1 MTTSTGVEHRLRE
14 GQEVIR
20 PKVGVGASGA
30 ALPRPVAALLVRVVV
45 DQHLSLPDTFEL
57 TFFDETGTVL
67 TDAGIALGTKIT
79 VSGAVLDRA
88 GAHVLVTG
96 EVTTLEGSYTSAEAL
111 TIVRGATPDHRL
123 QRVRRTRTIL
133 NAKDSDVARQIAQES
148 GLTVGEVTATAQ
160 VHPVLAQDNETD
172 WSFLRRRAEETGF
185 EVGVTDGA
193 LYFRAPTSTAGAA
206 PIEVAPGGSLIAFE
220 PRVSSSNLVKEVEV
234 RAWDPVNAQ
243 AKAVRKPVDSG
254 GVSVGAGDAVAAAGV
269 FGPTTPPPPPPASPL
284 GPSPSSSAMVVFDR
298 AVTVDSGSTRALDD
312 AATALSGQ
320 AASGFAEAEGE
331 LVGDARVQAGAVLQI
346 SGVPRTFAGSWTVTR
361 ARHVFDADAG
371 GYRTW
376 FAVTGRQDRSLL
388 ALAGGRGAEQ
398 GPTRI
403 PGVVGGVVTDIA
415 DPLGLGRVKLA
426 LPWLSPEYE
435 TTWAPV
441 VQLTA
446 GKRTGVMFLP
456 EPEDQVLVAFEFGDL
471 RRPYVVGSV
480 VNSRTGAGG
489 VLEPGGT
496 EPGKVAVKAGRPAAV
511 VKRGLVTPS
520 GNRLFFADDGP
531 PGGGRPTTSQVVLGT
546 SADKCGLLLD
556 AVAGTVTLQCL
567 PGSPPGTLRIECDG
581 NVEIKA
587 GAQGRLTIDGGS
599 QLTLKGQMV
608 NIEGTGPVAVKG
620 KPIQLN

>member
-1 MTTSTGVEHRLRE
+1 LAPE
-14 GQEVIR
+14 
-20 PKVGVGASGA
+20 
-30 ALPRPVAALLVRVVV
+30 VAARLVRVVV
-45 DQHLSLPDTFEL
+45 DQHATLPDTFEL
-57 TFFDETGTVL
+57 VFFDETGTTL
-67 TDAGIALGTKIT
+67 GDAGIALGTVVT
-79 VSGAVLDRA
+79 VSGGVLDQTT
-88 GAHVLVTG
+88 AHVLVKG
-96 EVTTLEGSYTSAEAL
+96 EVTALEGSYTGLEAL
-111 TIVRGATPDHRL
+111 TVVRGATKDHRL
-123 QRVRRTRTIL
+123 QRIRRTRTFV
-133 NAKDSDVARQIAQES
+133 NAKDSDVARQIATGG
-148 GLTVGEVTATAQ
+148 GLTAGEITATTQ

-172 WSFLRRRAEETGF
+172 WAFLRRRAEETGF

-193 LYFRAPTSTAGAA
+193 LYFRQPATTTGAA
-206 PIEVAPGGSLIAFE
+206 PIAVASGGTLIAFE
-220 PRVSSSNLVKEVEV
+220 PRVSSANLVKEVEV

-243 AKAVRKPVDSG
+243 AKAALKPVDSA
-254 GVSVGAGDAVAAAGV
+254 SVALGAGDAVAAAGV
-269 FGPTTPPPPPPASPL
+269 FGPTAPAAPPPASPL
-284 GPSPSSSAMVVFDR
+284 GPAPSGTAMVVFDR
-298 AVTVDSGSTRALDD
+298 AVTVDANSTLALE
-312 AATALSGQ
+312 AAAGAL
-320 AASGFAEAEGE
+320 AAQVGSGFAEAEGE
-331 LVGDARVQAGAVLQI
+331 LVGDARVIAGAVLDV
-346 SGVPRTFAGSWTVTR
+346 SGVPEAFAGSWTVTR

-388 ALAGGRGAEQ
+388 ALTGGGHAEH

-403 PGVVGGVVTDIA
+403 AGVVCGVVTDIA
-415 DPLGLGRVKLA
+415 DPLGLGRVKVA

-435 TTWAPV
+435 STWAPV
-441 VQLTA
+441 AQLTA
-446 GKRTGVMFLP
+446 GKRTGAMFLP

-489 VLEPGGT
+489 LLEPGGS
-496 EPGKVAVKAGRPAAV
+496 EPGKIAVKAGRPAAV

-520 GNRLFFADDGP
+520 GNRLVFSDDGP

-546 SADKCGLLLD
+546 TGDKCGLLLD

-587 GAQGRLTIDGGS
+587 GAQGQLTIDGGS